1 MTTLLTLGTFDI
13 PHAGHAAFLSVCE
26 RFADRVVVAV
36 NTDEFVEAYKGQPPV
51 FTYSERRDLIQAM
64 GYEVVANPSAG
75 RETIA
80 MVEPDVIAI
89 GSDWARRDY
98 YAQIDVTQDFLDH
111 RGISM
116 VYIPYTYGISTT
128 EIKRRLSH
136 E

>member
-1 MTTLLTLGTFDI
+1 M
-13 PHAGHAAFLSVCE
+13 
-26 RFADRVVVAV
+26 AV
-36 NTDEFVEAYKGQPPV
+36 NTDEFVEAYKGHPPV

-98 YAQIDVTQDFLDH
+98 YAQIDVTQDFLDS

-116 VYIPYTYGISTT
+116 VYVPYTPNISTSD
-128 EIKRRLSH
+128 IVARVRRSQMFRLDDSDSLDRGAPISVVRSMSDG
-136 E
+136 

>member
-1 MTTLLTLGTFDI
+1 M
-13 PHAGHAAFLSVCE
+13 
-26 RFADRVVVAV
+26 AV

-98 YAQIDVTQDFLDH
+98 YAQIDVTQDFLDR

-116 VYIPYTYGISTT
+116 VYIPYTPNISTS